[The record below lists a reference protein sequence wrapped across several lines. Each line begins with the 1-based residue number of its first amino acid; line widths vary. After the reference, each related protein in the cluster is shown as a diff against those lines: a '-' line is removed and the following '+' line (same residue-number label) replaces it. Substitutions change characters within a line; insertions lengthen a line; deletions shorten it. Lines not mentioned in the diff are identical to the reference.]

1 MSMSGST
8 EARSPTISMGS
19 PMVPSTMSEANV
31 APPPTP
37 ATPNEL
43 ITTTATSPAT
53 NVGENTSMPTVGA
66 MMVASMAG

>member
-1 MSMSGST
+1 
-8 EARSPTISMGS
+8 
-19 PMVPSTMSEANV
+19 MSEANV

-43 ITTTATSPAT
+43 IATTATRPAT
-53 NVGENTSMPTVGA
+53 NAGENTSMPTVGA